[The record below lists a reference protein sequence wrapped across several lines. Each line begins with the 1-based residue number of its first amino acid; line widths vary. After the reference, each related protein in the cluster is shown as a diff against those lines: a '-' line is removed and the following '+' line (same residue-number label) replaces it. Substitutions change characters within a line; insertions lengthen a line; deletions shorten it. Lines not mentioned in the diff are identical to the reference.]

1 MTRERAIECARRRLQ
16 LDGVRLK
23 QLEPSRVEE
32 HAKMVS
38 GARERG
44 WRIVYVVDYPE
55 WPEYTFIVVEVREP
69 SGEVVV
75 LPAL

>member
-1 MTRERAIECARRRLQ
+1 
-16 LDGVRLK
+16 
-23 QLEPSRVEE
+23 
-32 HAKMVS
+32 MVS

-44 WRIVYVVDYPE
+44 WRIVYDVDYPE